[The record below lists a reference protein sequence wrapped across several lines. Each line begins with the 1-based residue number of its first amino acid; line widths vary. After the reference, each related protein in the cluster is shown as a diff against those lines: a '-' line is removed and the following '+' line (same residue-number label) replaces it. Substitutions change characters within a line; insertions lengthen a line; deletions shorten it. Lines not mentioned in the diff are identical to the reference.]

1 MDQEKIGKFIAK
13 KRKQKGIT
21 QREFAEKLGVTD
33 KTVSRWENAH
43 YLPDISLFHNIC
55 EILEIEVTELLEG
68 ESLKNDIGKEEVKE
82 TIMKI
87 VDISSDEVKKK
98 KEKTIKISIFIICMI
113 IILFATLLWIVKNR
127 KIEQKYKLG
136 DLVPF
141 PKQIAFKEKE
151 DGWLCYFD
159 IEYIQSNIE
168 YPYYY
173 GYNCENLKYEE
184 LYDFMPVG
192 TDADENGIYEY
203 KTTTNHPQYVYNRN
217 YSADMRIIN
226 EYFNKYKFNTVI
238 SMEDLNELDLK
249 YISKEDVLELYNE
262 AIESPKIMKWGK
274 NIITQKEVYLT
285 KSLTKDNYTW
295 IMGYMVKWGYIYYVN
310 IELKIKDDY
319 LSDLIKEDVATEE
332 QKKIYQN
339 IIAIEEYILEKQSFN
354 LPKNLENKRPYSFL
368 SENLS
373 KIRHIED

>member
-1 MDQEKIGKFIAK
+1 M
-13 KRKQKGIT
+13 
-21 QREFAEKLGVTD
+21 
-33 KTVSRWENAH
+33 
-43 YLPDISLFHNIC
+43 
-55 EILEIEVTELLEG
+55 
-68 ESLKNDIGKEEVKE
+68 
-82 TIMKI
+82 
-87 VDISSDEVKKK
+87 
-98 KEKTIKISIFIICMI
+98 
-113 IILFATLLWIVKNR
+113 
-127 KIEQKYKLG
+127 
-136 DLVPF
+136 
-141 PKQIAFKEKE
+141 
-151 DGWLCYFD
+151 
-159 IEYIQSNIE
+159 
-168 YPYYY
+168 
-173 GYNCENLKYEE
+173 
-184 LYDFMPVG
+184 
-192 TDADENGIYEY
+192 
-203 KTTTNHPQYVYNRN
+203 
-217 YSADMRIIN
+217 
-226 EYFNKYKFNTVI
+226 
-238 SMEDLNELDLK
+238 
-249 YISKEDVLELYNE
+249 LELYNE

>member
-238 SMEDLNELDLK
+238 SMEDLNEL
-249 YISKEDVLELYNE
+249 YNE

>member
-1 MDQEKIGKFIAK
+1 MNQEKIGKFIADMRK
-13 KRKQKGIT
+13 KKGIT
-21 QREFAEKLGVTD
+21 QKEFAEKLGVTD
-33 KTVSRWENAH
+33 KTVSRWENGH
-43 YLPDISLFHNIC
+43 YLPDVSLFFIIC
-55 EILEIEVTELLEG
+55 KILDIEVIELLEG
-68 ESLKNDIGKEEVKE
+68 EKKEQVISKEDVKE
-82 TIMKI
+82 TIKKI

-98 KEKTIKISIFIICMI
+98 KEKIIKISIIII
-113 IILFATLLWIVKNR
+113 IILIILFGTLLWIVKNK
-127 KIEQKYKLG
+127 KIEREYKLG

-141 PKQIAFKEKE
+141 PKQIAFREKE